1 MLTLLLI
8 GEIALLLALA
18 VLGARLRRLRGDLD
32 RLDARFLDFR
42 YAAEEEI
49 ARLKAAS
56 ADFRRRV
63 ASVAP
68 ELPFTPGTAVA
79 EALEMHPGAA
89 AVLAS
94 HGIQVAVGGGCG
106 GDAPAQEKA
115 LTLEE
120 AADRQGVEVMGLL
133 ARLNALRKRGG
144 GMSLPIVS

>member
-18 VLGARLRRLRGDLD
+18 VLGARLRRLRGGLG

-79 EALEMHPGAA
+79 EAVEMHPGAA

-94 HGIQVAVGGGCG
+94 FGIQAGGAGCG
-106 GDAPAQEKA
+106 GGGAPEG
-115 LTLEE
+115 TLEE
-120 AADRQGVEVMGLL
+120 AADRQGVEVMGLV